1 MIDLSTSKTP
11 KANTVL
17 PHYIFAALSFCV
29 LCLLLVFSSEAL
41 VGHYFHPKLLAITHI
56 AALGWGTM
64 IIFGAL
70 YQFLPVILET
80 SLYSERLSKI
90 TFFIFGIGIICIAF
104 AFWNFY
110 VGLQLQIAAVLILT
124 AFILFSANI
133 ILTAFKVSDWSI
145 EAEFI
150 VTSVFWLLLT
160 GILGL
165 LMVFNFTYPFLPK
178 SHLLF
183 LKIHAH
189 LGIAGWFVLLIMG
202 VGSKLIPMFLL
213 AQNLNKKKLK
223 YAYYLVNLGLIGFC
237 ADVFLREDKAWIIL
251 YAIIIVAGII
261 SFGTFLFEAFKKRL
275 RKQLDIG
282 LKHSFTAFLSLILP
296 IISAGVI
303 CFFSSAENKFILQ
316 IYLTYGASIFF
327 GFISSLILGQTF
339 KTLPFIV
346 WLNLHKKQNGKLKTL
361 LPKDLYS
368 EKLVNLQFVLFLL
381 ALPVLIGGILLAQ
394 FLIIKT
400 GAILLLATAVVYNI
414 NVFKILF
421 HSCKPPETYE
431 PVQQRQ

>member
-1 MIDLSTSKTP
+1 MINLSTSKTP

-17 PHYIFAALSFCV
+17 PHYIFGALSFFV
-29 LCLLLVFSSEAL
+29 LCFLLVFSSEAL

-80 SLYSERLSKI
+80 SLFSEKLSKL
-90 TFFIFGIGIICIAF
+90 TFFTFGTGIICIAY

-110 VGLQLQIAAVLILT
+110 VGIHLQIGAVLVLT

-133 ILTAFKVSDWSI
+133 ILTALKVSGWSI

-150 VTSVFWLLLT
+150 ITSVFWLLLT
-160 GILGL
+160 GLLGL
-165 LMVFNFTYPFLPK
+165 LMAFNFTYPFLPK

-189 LGIAGWFVLLIMG
+189 LGIAGWFILLIMG

-213 AQNLNKKKLK
+213 ARNLNKKKLK

-237 ADVFLREDKAWIIL
+237 ADVFLREDKAWLLL
-251 YAIIIVAGII
+251 YAIIIVAGVI

-275 RKQLDIG
+275 RKQLDVG
-282 LKHSFTAFLSLILP
+282 LKHSFTAFLSLFLP
-296 IISAGVI
+296 IILAGII
-303 CFFSSAENKFILQ
+303 CFSPSVENKIILQ
-316 IYLTYGASIFF
+316 IYLTYGTSIFF
-327 GFISSLILGQTF
+327 GFVSSLILGQTF

-346 WLNLHKKQNGKLKTL
+346 WLNLHKKQNGKLKSL

-368 EKLVNLQFVLFLL
+368 EKLVNLQFVLYLI
-381 ALPVLIGGILLAQ
+381 ALPVLITGILLAQ
-394 FLIIKT
+394 KVVIET
-400 GAILLLATAVVYNI
+400 GAMLLLATAVVYNI

-421 HSCKPPETYE
+421 HSCKPLETYGT
-431 PVQQRQ
+431 VQ